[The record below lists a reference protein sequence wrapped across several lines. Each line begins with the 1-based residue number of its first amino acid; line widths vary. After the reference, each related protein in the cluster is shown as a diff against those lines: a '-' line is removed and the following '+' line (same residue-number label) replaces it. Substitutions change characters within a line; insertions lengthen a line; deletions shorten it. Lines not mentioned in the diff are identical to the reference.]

1 MKILLTGAGGQ
12 LGRSVCK
19 RMPSEWD
26 LIALNSSELD
36 ITSGPQ
42 VDTVFQKH
50 KPVIVINAAAYTA
63 VDLAQSNQ
71 KAAKAV
77 NVEGVAHLCKACTQN
92 DAFLIHISTDYV
104 FDGQK
109 NTPYIE
115 KDPLNPL
122 NIYGKTKAEG
132 ELTILKS
139 DARSIIIRT

>member
-77 NVEGVAHLCKACTQN
+77 NVEGLLIYVRLARRMMLCLFIFRPIM
-92 DAFLIHISTDYV
+92 FLMARKTHHI
-104 FDGQK
+104 
-109 NTPYIE
+109 
-115 KDPLNPL
+115 
-122 NIYGKTKAEG
+122 
-132 ELTILKS
+132 
-139 DARSIIIRT
+139 